1 MTSRASTVVGLD
13 IVRGPDGVSGSAGE
27 FHGILHVINATGSS
41 VIGGTDTLDT
51 VMATAIQNQRRNGK
65 TVTLRYASVALSA
78 ITQSA
83 AGVRAEVSATIG
95 GTTTR
100 TLAPTTQSDYST
112 NATIAADDTFLR
124 PFGIACTW
132 TEA

>member
-1 MTSRASTVVGLD
+1 MASRTSTVVGLEL
-13 IVRGPDGVSGSAGE
+13 VRGPDGPNNE
-27 FHGILHVINATGSS
+27 FHGILYVTNTSGSS

-51 VMATAIQNQRRNGK
+51 VMATAIQGVRRNGK
-65 TVTLRYASVALSA
+65 TVTLRYASVARSA
-78 ITQSA
+78 YTKSA
-83 AGVRAEVSATIG
+83 AGVSIGVSATIG

-100 TLAPTTQSDYST
+100 TLAPTTIVDYSS
-112 NATIAADDTFLR
+112 NATIAADDTFLE